1 MKNKDD
7 FNQISYQTH
16 EKHFCDYARGG
27 KKAKHAKTW
36 FEDDTVD
43 AWRHKRIYKSLDPLL
58 KAFPHASWLT
68 VGDGRF
74 GNDAHYIQERGLKVL
89 ATDISDVLLKE
100 AKEIGYIDDYS
111 KENAE
116 ALSFSDEE
124 YDFVFCKE
132 SYHHFPRPM
141 IALYEML
148 RVAKTGIVL
157 IEPNDGYVASTFLD
171 VLFTNF
177 KDFIKNILYKNN
189 IKHGFEQTGNYIYSI
204 SKREIEKVAL
214 GMNFKAVAFKGIDD
228 YYVEGVEYEK
238 ATKNSKLFK
247 QVKIVIGLF
256 DLLTKLKLKQ
266 SGLLT
271 AIIFKEEL
279 QPHLKENLLSDGYGV
294 IVLPENPYL

>member
-7 FNQISYQTH
+7 FNQISYQAH
-16 EKHFCDYARGG
+16 EKHFCEHACGG
-27 KKAKHAKTW
+27 EKAKHAKTW

-43 AWRHKRIYKSLDPLL
+43 AWRYKRMLKSLNPLL

-74 GNDAHYIQERGLKVL
+74 GKDAHYIQERGLNVL

-100 AKEIGYIDDYS
+100 AKEIGYINDYS

-177 KDFIKNILYKNN
+177 KDFIKKILHKKTLIN
-189 IKHGFEQTGNYIYSI
+189 HSL
-204 SKREIEKVAL
+204 KR
-214 GMNFKAVAFKGIDD
+214 IDSTI
-228 YYVEGVEYEK
+228 VE
-238 ATKNSKLFK
+238 
-247 QVKIVIGLF
+247 
-256 DLLTKLKLKQ
+256 
-266 SGLLT
+266 
-271 AIIFKEEL
+271 
-279 QPHLKENLLSDGYGV
+279 
-294 IVLPENPYL
+294 

>member
-1 MKNKDD
+1 MPRKKN

-16 EKHFCDYARGG
+16 EKHFCEYACGG
-27 KKAKHAKTW
+27 KKAKHSKTW

-43 AWRHKRIYKSLDPLL
+43 AWRHKRMYKSLDPLL
-58 KAFPHASWLT
+58 KAFPTASWLT

-74 GNDAHYIQERGLKVL
+74 GKDAHYIQEMGVKVL
-89 ATDISDVLLKE
+89 ATDISDILLKE

-157 IEPNDGYVASTFLD
+157 IEPNDQYVASTFMN

-177 KDFIKNILYKNN
+177 KDFIKNVLYKNN
-189 IKHGFEQTGNYIYSI
+189 MKHGFEQSGNYIYSI

-214 GMNFKAVAFKGIDD
+214 GMNFKAVAFKGTEDH
-228 YYVEGVEYEK
+228 YLEGVEYEK
-238 ATKNSKLFK
+238 ATKSSKLFNK
-247 QVKIVIGLF
+247 VKLVIGLF

-279 QPHLKENLLSDGYGV
+279 QPPLKENLLSDGYEV
-294 IVLPENPYL
+294 IVLPENPYI

>member
-1 MKNKDD
+1 MPRKKD
-7 FNQISYQTH
+7 FNQLSYQSH
-16 EKHFCDYARGG
+16 EIHSCDCARGG

-43 AWRHKRIYKSLDPLL
+43 AWRHKRMYKSLDPLL

-89 ATDISDVLLKE
+89 ATDISDVLLNE

-157 IEPNDGYVASTFLD
+157 IEPNDQYVASTFLD

-177 KDFIKNILYKNN
+177 KDLINSYYIK
-189 IKHGFEQTGNYIYSI
+189 T
-204 SKREIEKVAL
+204 
-214 GMNFKAVAFKGIDD
+214 
-228 YYVEGVEYEK
+228 
-238 ATKNSKLFK
+238 T
-247 QVKIVIGLF
+247 
-256 DLLTKLKLKQ
+256 
-266 SGLLT
+266 
-271 AIIFKEEL
+271 
-279 QPHLKENLLSDGYGV
+279 
-294 IVLPENPYL
+294 